1 MHNPSSALIAALAMI
16 AIIGAA
22 MLRSAPAPEAEL
34 VYAVTQHTPESMGTA
49 TPAEPDTS
57 SAAQPEGVNTPT
69 RTPTPINVG
78 NFVWDDLD
86 QDGQQ
91 DAGEPGIAGVTV
103 QLWNDAKNNLFAST
117 QTNIN
122 GNYTLVAPTPGNY
135 RVRVLLPSGLDTFSP
150 PDLAGGDDT
159 DDSDIQPSGTNA
171 GFTDIYVFG
180 SNLISITSIDAG
192 IIVYRPP
199 TPTRTPTPINIGN
212 FVWNDLDADGIQDPG
227 EPGVPYVTVQLWNA
241 ARTQLIAQATTNTNG
256 NYTLVAPVPGDY
268 RVRVLLPSGAS
279 FSLKDQGAEE
289 TKDSD
294 INAQVLSLAFGFTDA
309 FTIASNVISTTIYDA
324 GLRNVP
330 PPPTVTPNPSGGA
343 SIVYLPLTI
352 R

>member
-1 MHNPSSALIAALAMI
+1 MYNPFSALIAVLAMI
-16 AIIGAA
+16 VLMSAA
-22 MLRSAPAPEAEL
+22 LLRSAPAPEAEL
-34 VYAVTQHTPESMGTA
+34 VYVVAQQTQDTVGTA
-49 TPAEPDTS
+49 TAADPDTS
-57 SAAQPEGVNTPT
+57 SAAQPDGVNTPT

-86 QDGQQ
+86 QDGRQ

-103 QLWNDAKNNLFAST
+103 QLWNDAKNNLIDST
-117 QTNIN
+117 QTNSN

-135 RVRVLLPSGLDTFSP
+135 RVRVVLPSILDTFSP
-150 PDLAGGDDT
+150 RDLAGGDDT
-159 DDSDIQPSGTNA
+159 DDSDIYPSGSNL
-171 GFTDIYVFG
+171 GFTDIYVFA

-212 FVWNDLDADGIQDPG
+212 FVWNDLDADGVQDPG

-241 ARTQLIAQATTNTNG
+241 ARTQLISQATTNING

-268 RVRVLLPSGAS
+268 RVRVILPSGAS
-279 FSLKDQGAEE
+279 FSLKDQGVDDL
-289 TKDSD
+289 KDSD
-294 INAQVLSLAFGFTDA
+294 INALLLSSTYGFTDA

-324 GLRNVP
+324 GMRNVP
-330 PPPTVTPNPSGGA
+330 PPPTVTPNPSGSG
-343 SIVYLPLTI
+343 STLYLPLI
-352 R
+352 VQ